1 MAINKVVY
9 GNDTLIDLTEDTA
22 TADDVLNGKT
32 FHLKNGLRATGNA
45 SIGDGSLIIKENATT
60 VETFNANQTTDTTL
74 TLGNLAFY
82 NGDTLASG
90 VDPVSIGID
99 MDLLWTN
106 ATPTASFSAQTISL
120 DLSGYT
126 MVMISVFIAN
136 STALA
141 SSNSPKVNLFGRIG
155 DTIGMEPAPYN
166 STFRRRDAT
175 IFASGVSFSDG
186 RYYNSYND
194 GNNGAVQ
201 NVQVIPYQI
210 YGIK

>member
-90 VDPVSIGID
+90 VDPISIGID
-99 MDLLWTN
+99 MDLLWEN
-106 ATPTASFSAQTISL
+106 ASPTSSFSAQTISL
-120 DLSGYT
+120 DLSEYRLIFVVCKGDTGDTNYP
-126 MVMISVFIAN
+126 
-136 STALA
+136 TALA
-141 SSNSPKVNLFGRIG
+141 EFNTLTQIGTFNGYTRFRTFTATATGVQFGGGYKQTSYSNDSSDNS
-155 DTIGMEPAPYN
+155 
-166 STFRRRDAT
+166 AT
-175 IFASGVSFSDG
+175 I
-186 RYYNSYND
+186 
-194 GNNGAVQ
+194 
-201 NVQVIPYQI
+201 PYKI

>member
-1 MAINKVVY
+1 MAINKVMY

-60 VETFNANQTTDTTL
+60 VETFTANQTTDTTL

-82 NGDTLASG
+82 DGDTLASG
-90 VDPVSIGID
+90 VDPVELGID

-106 ATPTASFSAQTISL
+106 ASPTSDFGAQTISL
-120 DLSGYT
+120 DLSSYKGILLKVRVYGDGSKNLMVYFYVDKTSTEWLLSAGFGASGY
-126 MVMISVFIAN
+126 VVRRYI
-136 STALA
+136 TAI
-141 SSNSPKVNLFGRIG
+141 SNSGIQFDVGKVYQ
-155 DTIGMEPAPYN
+155 T
-166 STFRRRDAT
+166 T
-175 IFASGVSFSDG
+175 
-186 RYYNSYND
+186 
-194 GNNGAVQ
+194 NNGAC
-201 NVQVIPYQI
+201 IPAQI

>member
-60 VETFNANQTTDTTL
+60 VETFTANQTTDTTL

-82 NGDTLASG
+82 DGDTLASG
-90 VDPVSIGID
+90 VDPVELGID

-106 ATPTASFSAQTISL
+106 ATPSASFSAQTISL
-120 DLSGYT
+120 DLSGYS

-136 STALA
+136 TLVA
-141 SSNSPKVNLFGRIG
+141 SNSPKRYLFGRIG
-155 DTIGMEPAPYN
+155 DTIGMEPTPYN

-175 IFASGVSFSDG
+175 ISASGVSFSDG
-186 RYYNSYND
+186 RYYSSYND
-194 GNNGAVQ
+194 GNNGSVQ

>member
-32 FHLKNGLRATGNA
+32 FHLKNGVRATGNA

-90 VDPVSIGID
+90 VDPISIGID
-99 MDLLWTN
+99 MVLLWTN
-106 ATPTASFSAQTISL
+106 ADTTVDFPAQTISL
-120 DLSGYT
+120 DLSKYT
-126 MVMISVFIAN
+126 MVLVVAKTVKN
-136 STALA
+136 YT
-141 SSNSPKVNLFGRIG
+141 G
-155 DTIGMEPAPYN
+155 DRVAWQNTIGIIGGDKTDMFWVLKVDVLYFYN
-166 STFRRRDAT
+166 RFFTAT
-175 IFASGVSFSDG
+175 
-186 RYYNSYND
+186 
-194 GNNGAVQ
+194 NNGITFEQGRQQYATGTTSNNGLMV
-201 NVQVIPYQI
+201 PYKI